1 MIQIN
6 QSKFAKCI
14 LLVLIFAITTF
25 VFVNTMEVTHNIIY
39 GKNKMSS
46 QSLSNTTHKTKLPS
60 VRITSP
66 VRGQDV
72 PVGKTLVVSGI
83 SASKS
88 SNCAVYV
95 TVNGI
100 KPYQN
105 ATAIGPKGQKD
116 YSRWTF
122 LILPKYTTIKEG
134 VNKIASKISCDNKP
148 SLVSY
153 YTLNV
158 TGLAESGR
166 SFSSSHP
173 HVVTANNPP
182 PQIANPLY
190 HNQKVTLVH
199 RRRKTS
205 GD

>member
-1 MIQIN
+1 VVQIN
-6 QSKFAKCI
+6 QSKFAKCT

-25 VFVNTMEVTHNIIY
+25 VFVNGIEVTPNIVY
-39 GKNKMSS
+39 GKNKTSS
-46 QSLSNTTHKTKLPS
+46 QSLSNTTHRIKLPS

-66 VRGQDV
+66 VRGQNV
-72 PVGKTLVVSGI
+72 QVGKNLVVSGI
-83 SASKS
+83 SASRS
-88 SNCAVYV
+88 SNCAVSV
-95 TVNGI
+95 IVNGI

-122 LILPKYTTIKEG
+122 LMLPKYTTIKEG

-158 TGLAESGR
+158 TGLAGSGG

-173 HVVTANNPP
+173 QIVTANNSP
-182 PQIANPLY
+182 PQIATPLP
-190 HNQKVTLVH
+190 
-199 RRRKTS
+199 
-205 GD
+205 

>member
-1 MIQIN
+1 VIQIN
-6 QSKFAKCI
+6 QSKFAKCT
-14 LLVLIFAITTF
+14 LLVLIFAITAF
-25 VFVNTMEVTHNIIY
+25 VFVNSIEANILTPNIVY
-39 GKNKMSS
+39 GKNKTSS
-46 QSLSNTTHKTKLPS
+46 QSLSNTTHRTKLPS

-66 VRGQDV
+66 LRGQNVQVD
-72 PVGKTLVVSGI
+72 KNLVVSGI
-83 SASKS
+83 SASRSS
-88 SNCAVYV
+88 SNCAVSV
-95 TVNGI
+95 IVNGI

-134 VNKIASKISCDNKP
+134 INKIASKISCDNKP

-158 TGLAESGR
+158 TGLVGSGV

-173 HVVTANNPP
+173 HVVRANNPP
-182 PQIANPLY
+182 PQIATPLP
-190 HNQKVTLVH
+190 
-199 RRRKTS
+199 
-205 GD
+205 

>member
-1 MIQIN
+1 MKSNLDSQQN
-6 QSKFAKCI
+6 LP

-25 VFVNTMEVTHNIIY
+25 VFVNGIEVTPTIVY
-39 GKNKMSS
+39 GKNKTSS
-46 QSLSNTTHKTKLPS
+46 QSLSNTISHRIKLPS

-66 VRGQDV
+66 VRGQNV
-72 PVGKTLVVSGI
+72 QVGKNLVVSGI
-83 SASKS
+83 SASRS
-88 SNCAVYV
+88 SSCAVSV
-95 TVNGI
+95 MVNGI

-122 LILPKYTTIKEG
+122 LILPKYTIIKEG

-158 TGLAESGR
+158 TGLVGSGG

-182 PQIANPLY
+182 PQIATPLP
-190 HNQKVTLVH
+190 
-199 RRRKTS
+199 
-205 GD
+205 

>member
-1 MIQIN
+1 VVQIN
-6 QSKFAKCI
+6 QSKFAKCT
-14 LLVLIFAITTF
+14 LLVLIFAITAF
-25 VFVNTMEVTHNIIY
+25 VFVNSIEANILTPNIVY
-39 GKNKMSS
+39 GKNKTSS
-46 QSLSNTTHKTKLPS
+46 QSLSNTTHRTKLPS

-66 VRGQDV
+66 LRGQNVQVD
-72 PVGKTLVVSGI
+72 KNLVVSGI
-83 SASKS
+83 SASRSS
-88 SNCAVYV
+88 SNCAVSV
-95 TVNGI
+95 IVNGI

-134 VNKIASKISCDNKP
+134 INKIASKISCDNKP

-158 TGLAESGR
+158 TGLVGSGV

-173 HVVTANNPP
+173 HVVRANNPP
-182 PQIANPLY
+182 PQIATPLP
-190 HNQKVTLVH
+190 
-199 RRRKTS
+199 
-205 GD
+205 

>member
-1 MIQIN
+1 VVQIN
-6 QSKFAKCI
+6 QSKFAKCT

-25 VFVNTMEVTHNIIY
+25 VFVNSIEANIITSNIVY
-39 GKNKMSS
+39 GKNKTSS

-72 PVGKTLVVSGI
+72 PVGKNLVSGI
-83 SASKS
+83 SANRSS
-88 SNCAVYV
+88 SNCPDSVI
-95 TVNGI
+95 VNGI

-122 LILPKYTTIKEG
+122 LVIPKYTTIKEG
-134 VNKIASKISCDNKP
+134 MNKIASKISCDSKP

-158 TGLAESGR
+158 TGLVSNGV
-166 SFSSSHP
+166 SFSSGHAP
-173 HVVTANNPP
+173 VTTANNHPH
-182 PQIANPLY
+182 QIAVPLP
-190 HNQKVTLVH
+190 
-199 RRRKTS
+199 
-205 GD
+205 

>member
-1 MIQIN
+1 MVQIN
-6 QSKFAKCI
+6 QSKFAKCT

-25 VFVNTMEVTHNIIY
+25 VFVNSIGVIPNIVY
-39 GKNKMSS
+39 GKNKTSS
-46 QSLSNTTHKTKLPS
+46 QSLSNTTQRIKLPS

-66 VRGQDV
+66 VRGQNV
-72 PVGKTLVVSGI
+72 QVGKNLVVSGI
-83 SASKS
+83 SASRS
-88 SNCAVYV
+88 SNCAVSV
-95 TVNGI
+95 IVNGI

-122 LILPKYTTIKEG
+122 LMLPKYTTIKEG

-158 TGLAESGR
+158 TGLAGSGG

-173 HVVTANNPP
+173 QIVTANNSP
-182 PQIANPLY
+182 PQIATPLP
-190 HNQKVTLVH
+190 
-199 RRRKTS
+199 
-205 GD
+205 

>member
-1 MIQIN
+1 MVQIN
-6 QSKFAKCI
+6 QSKFAKCTI
-14 LLVLIFAITTF
+14 LVLIFAITAL
-25 VFVNTMEVTHNIIY
+25 VFVNGIEVNSPIIAY

-46 QSLSNTTHKTKLPS
+46 QSLSNTISHKTKLAS

-66 VRGQDV
+66 VRGQYV
-72 PVGKTLVVSGI
+72 PVGKNLVVSGI

-88 SNCAVYV
+88 TSNCAVSV
-95 TVNGI
+95 IVNAI

-122 LILPKYTTIKEG
+122 LILPKYTIKEG
-134 VNKIASKISCDNKP
+134 TNKIAAKISCHNKP

-158 TGLAESGR
+158 TGLVGNGG
-166 SFSSSHP
+166 SFSSGHAP
-173 HVVTANNPP
+173 VATTNNA
-182 PQIANPLY
+182 PQIATPLP
-190 HNQKVTLVH
+190 
-199 RRRKTS
+199 
-205 GD
+205 

>member
-1 MIQIN
+1 VIQIN
-6 QSKFAKCI
+6 QSKFAKCT
-14 LLVLIFAITTF
+14 LFVLIFAITTF
-25 VFVNTMEVTHNIIY
+25 VFVKEVTPNIIY
-39 GKNKMSS
+39 GKNKT
-46 QSLSNTTHKTKLPS
+46 LSNTTHKTKLPS

-83 SASKS
+83 SASRS
-88 SNCAVYV
+88 SNCAVSV

-158 TGLAESGR
+158 TGLAQSGG

-182 PQIANPLY
+182 PQIATPLP
-190 HNQKVTLVH
+190 
-199 RRRKTS
+199 
-205 GD
+205 

>member
-1 MIQIN
+1 VVQIN
-6 QSKFAKCI
+6 QSKFAKCT
-14 LLVLIFAITTF
+14 LLVLIFAITAF
-25 VFVNTMEVTHNIIY
+25 VFVNSIEANILTPNIVY
-39 GKNKMSS
+39 GKNKTSS
-46 QSLSNTTHKTKLPS
+46 QSLSNTTHRTKLPS

-66 VRGQDV
+66 LRGQNVQVD
-72 PVGKTLVVSGI
+72 KNLVVSGI
-83 SASKS
+83 SASRSS
-88 SNCAVYV
+88 SNCAVSV
-95 TVNGI
+95 IVNGI

-134 VNKIASKISCDNKP
+134 INKIASKISCDNKP

-158 TGLAESGR
+158 TGLVGSGV

-173 HVVTANNPP
+173 HVVRANNPP
-182 PQIANPLY
+182 PQIAIPLP
-190 HNQKVTLVH
+190 
-199 RRRKTS
+199 
-205 GD
+205 

>member
-1 MIQIN
+1 VIQIH
-6 QSKFAKCI
+6 QSKFSKCT
-14 LLVLIFAITTF
+14 LFVLIFAITTF
-25 VFVNTMEVTHNIIY
+25 VFFNGIEVTPNIVY
-39 GKNKMSS
+39 GKNKTL
-46 QSLSNTTHKTKLPS
+46 QSLSNTTHRIKLPS

-66 VRGQDV
+66 IRGQNV
-72 PVGKTLVVSGI
+72 PVGKNLVVSGI
-83 SASKS
+83 SASRS
-88 SNCAVYV
+88 SNCAVSV
-95 TVNGI
+95 IVNGI

-158 TGLAESGR
+158 TGLVGNGG
-166 SFSSSHP
+166 SFSSSHS
-173 HVVTANNPP
+173 HVVTANNSP
-182 PQIANPLY
+182 PQIATPLP
-190 HNQKVTLVH
+190 
-199 RRRKTS
+199 
-205 GD
+205 